1 MELLEYQAK
10 QLFEQ
15 VGIPTLPSQIISDP
29 RELKQLQIPYPVV
42 LKSQVRTGGRG
53 KAGGIRRAQNTIDA
67 IAAARNIFNLAISDQ
82 YPEVLLAEV
91 HYERTQELF
100 LAVVLDY
107 DLQRPVLLGSAHGGM
122 DVTKLL
128 ANLHQVVIE
137 EVFSPFYARHLLNQ
151 MGITGELVPALSR
164 IIEKMY
170 NLLVAKD
177 LELVEI
183 NPLGINQANE
193 LMALDGKI
201 TVHDTAIRK
210 HPDLASLGDRLATNL
225 SAAHEDRPLY
235 WEHDAQGGDIGIL
248 CYGVGSAALIWDLLH
263 ETKGHPACCWILGP
277 RDQGRVFSPH
287 ELESQIKTI
296 LKQIQTQ
303 PQIKVLL
310 LNLVADS
317 SINQTILETLTG
329 RTHQPQQQVVVNRAP
344 HIDTTR
350 SPTQAE
356 NPLPEIVVRCL
367 PAVENTFESSLYW
380 ETNLEDAVKRAI
392 ALSKKMPL
400 QTQILQ

>member
-15 VGIPTLPSQIISDP
+15 VGIPTLPSQIVSDA

-67 IAAARNIFNLAISDQ
+67 IAAARSIFNLAISGQ
-82 YPEVLLAEV
+82 YPEVLLVEA
-91 HYERTQELF
+91 HYDRTQELF

-107 DLQRPVLLGSAHGGM
+107 DLQRPVLLGSAYGGM
-122 DVTKLL
+122 EIHKLL

-137 EVFSPFYARHLLNQ
+137 EFFSPFYARHLLNK
-151 MGITGELVPALSR
+151 MGIAGDLVPALTE
-164 IIEKMY
+164 IIGKMY
-170 NLLVAKD
+170 HLLQTKD

-183 NPLGINQANE
+183 NPLGINQAGE

-210 HPDLASLGDRLATNL
+210 HADLAALEGDRPLEGTKVDDDL
-225 SAAHEDRPLY
+225 PLY
-235 WEHDAQGGDIGIL
+235 WEHDAQGGNIGII

-277 RDQGRVFSPH
+277 RAQGKVFSPH
-287 ELESQIKTI
+287 ELDR
-296 LKQIQTQ
+296 QIQAILAHLQ
-303 PQIKVLL
+303 RLPQVKVLL
-310 LNLVADS
+310 LNLVAES
-317 SINQTILETLTG
+317 SINQKILETLIGQTK
-329 RTHQPQQQVVVNRAP
+329 QPTPIVNRAP
-344 HIDTTR
+344 NIDIPQPVPEAT
-350 SPTQAE
+350 
-356 NPLPEIVVRCL
+356 LPEIVVRCL
-367 PAVENTFESSLYW
+367 PTLDNTFDSSLYW
-380 ETNLEDAVKRAI
+380 EGNLEDAVKRAI
-392 ALSKKMPL
+392 ALSKQKTLPA
-400 QTQILQ
+400 